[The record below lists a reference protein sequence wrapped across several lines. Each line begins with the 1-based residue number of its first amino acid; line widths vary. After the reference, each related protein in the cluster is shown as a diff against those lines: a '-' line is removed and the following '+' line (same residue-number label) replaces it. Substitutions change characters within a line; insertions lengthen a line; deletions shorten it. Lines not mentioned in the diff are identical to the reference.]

1 MKYMK
6 KQGKTLNKSVFS
18 GIKKKGDS
26 EKQISKKD
34 FRENLVVEQ
43 FYRMIK
49 QYNLR
54 EEAYKTAIKIYLK
67 LKS

>member
-6 KQGKTLNKSVFS
+6 KQGKALNKSIFS
-18 GIKKKGDS
+18 GIKKKVDS
-26 EKQISKKD
+26 EKQLSKKD
-34 FRENLVVEQ
+34 FRENLSVER
-43 FYRMIK
+43 FYKTIK

>member
-6 KQGKTLNKSVFS
+6 KQEKTLNKSVFS

-26 EKQISKKD
+26 KKQLSKKD
-34 FRENLVVEQ
+34 FRENMVVEQ
-43 FYRMIK
+43 FYKTIK

-67 LKS
+67 LKN